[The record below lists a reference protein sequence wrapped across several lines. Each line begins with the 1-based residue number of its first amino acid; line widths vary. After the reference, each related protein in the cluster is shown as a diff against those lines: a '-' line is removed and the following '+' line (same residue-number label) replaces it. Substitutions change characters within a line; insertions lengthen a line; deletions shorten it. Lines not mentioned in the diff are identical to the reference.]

1 MTNDEPSVFKKYIA
15 DSLEKERQPA
25 AEIKPRKASRRT
37 VDPKI
42 LLMDILVNGPVPAT
56 TVEERAAVHGVT
68 KKQIRYA
75 REQMQVVTFKEIG
88 KLHGGWFW
96 ALAQH
101 ER

>member
-1 MTNDEPSVFKKYIA
+1 MTNDEPSALRKYIA

-42 LLMDILVNGPVPAT
+42 FITDVLVNGPVPT
-56 TVEERAAVHGVT
+56 NTVLQRGAERGLT
-68 KKQIRYA
+68 KKQIWYA
-75 REQMQVVTFKEIG
+75 RERLKIVAFKELG
-88 KLHGGWFW
+88 KNGCWFL
-96 ALAQH
+96 ALPNH

>member
-1 MTNDEPSVFKKYIA
+1 MTNDEPSALRKYIA

-42 LLMDILVNGPVPAT
+42 FITDVLMNGPVPT
-56 TVEERAAVHGVT
+56 NTVLQRGAERGLT
-68 KKQIRYA
+68 KKQIWYA
-75 REQMQVVTFKEIG
+75 RERLKIVAFKELG
-88 KLHGGWFW
+88 KNGCWFL
-96 ALAQH
+96 ALPNH

>member
-1 MTNDEPSVFKKYIA
+1 MTNDEPSALRKYIA

-42 LLMDILVNGPVPAT
+42 FITDVLVNGPVPT
-56 TVEERAAVHGVT
+56 NTVLQRGTERGLT
-68 KKQIRYA
+68 KKQIWYA
-75 REQMQVVTFKEIG
+75 RERLKIVAFKELG
-88 KLHGGWFW
+88 KNGCWFL
-96 ALAQH
+96 ALPNH